1 MGELV
6 DAAVGFPGVAFSSAL
21 AVVVCFWLLVAVG
34 AVRVD
39 SFDEDADLG
48 TVGLGGVPVSVAVS
62 LLTGTGWAVSIGGTV
77 AVART
82 DWTGLAHA
90 AGDVGL
96 LALSALVAWG
106 VTRALARPLAWAF
119 RDRSSP
125 APGDLVGSVGTVHTG
140 WVDAEW
146 GRAEVA
152 TGAGGVAV
160 VEVRRDPLAR
170 GARPTMGGGV
180 VLYAYDEAGAF
191 FWAAPCA
198 AAFAPGG
205 RVTPAAATPDGP
217 AAEPRRTT
225 PDPPP
230 AAAPADDNWP
240 QADCA

>member
-48 TVGLGGVPVSVAVS
+48 AVGLGGLPVSVAAS
-62 LLTGTGWAVSIGGTV
+62 LLTGAGWAVSVGGTV

-82 DWTGLAHA
+82 GWTGLAHA

-106 VTRALARPLAWAF
+106 VTRALAPPLARAF
-119 RDRSSP
+119 RDRTGP
-125 APGDLVGSVGTVHTG
+125 APRDIVGSVGTVRTG
-140 WVDAEW
+140 WVDADG

-152 TGAGGVAV
+152 TRDGGVAL
-160 VEVRRDPLAR
+160 VEVRRDPSDR
-170 GARPTMGGGV
+170 GAPLTMGTGA
-180 VLYAYDEAGAF
+180 VLYAYDDVGGF
-191 FWAAPCA
+191 FWAAPSA
-198 AAFAPGG
+198 AEFAPGERG
-205 RVTPAAATPDGP
+205 TRP
-217 AAEPRRTT
+217 
-225 PDPPP
+225 
-230 AAAPADDNWP
+230 AAPADDDWP